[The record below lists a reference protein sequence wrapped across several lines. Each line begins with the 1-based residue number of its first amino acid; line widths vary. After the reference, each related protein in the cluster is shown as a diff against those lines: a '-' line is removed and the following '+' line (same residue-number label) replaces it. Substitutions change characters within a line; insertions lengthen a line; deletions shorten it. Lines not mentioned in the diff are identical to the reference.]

1 MWSSGDKASGTYPA
15 VSVKAAYFWFG
26 VNARPRCSGSR
37 SPSWRCRHDDAVS
50 SSATAVR
57 RLAASPSRH
66 PRSAS
71 TQANVTTDNVF
82 RYTGRVIA
90 SFRDKGTEDVFD
102 GRDTK
107 QARKAC
113 PSDLVRVA
121 RRKLDQLNQAAVLG
135 DLRAPPSNRLEK
147 LAGERGGQ
155 YSIRINDQWRV
166 CFRWADSGAEDVEIV
181 DYH

>member
-1 MWSSGDKASGTYPA
+1 M
-15 VSVKAAYFWFG
+15 
-26 VNARPRCSGSR
+26 
-37 SPSWRCRHDDAVS
+37 
-50 SSATAVR
+50 
-57 RLAASPSRH
+57 
-66 PRSAS
+66 
-71 TQANVTTDNVF
+71 
-82 RYTGRVIA
+82 IA
-90 SFRDKGTEDVFD
+90 SFRDKGTEDLFN

-147 LAGERGGQ
+147 LRA
-155 YSIRINDQWRV
+155 